1 MIFEA
6 LQSEI
11 FRFKFQSLGLKILKI
26 PEFNLY
32 MKVPNIWA
40 MLYGPYYDISS
51 SHLRIISINLSYRGI
66 IRSWRTY
73 RTRRITSYCT
83 IVNNHEQSWTENKN
97 NRRRRIV
104 SLERTETI
112 YRIRYRHNWTRRKH
126 SWKYILTFGR
136 LIPNWR
142 KIRHI

>member
-1 MIFEA
+1 MLFWIFLPNGKLRVKNVGIEAMVDFLVSRFFWSVGLLIRRFNPPKDVESSKVSLLMIFEA

-11 FRFKFQSLGLKILKI
+11 FRFKFHSLGLKILKI

-66 IRSWRTY
+66 IRS
-73 RTRRITSYCT
+73 
-83 IVNNHEQSWTENKN
+83 
-97 NRRRRIV
+97 
-104 SLERTETI
+104 
-112 YRIRYRHNWTRRKH
+112 
-126 SWKYILTFGR
+126 
-136 LIPNWR
+136 
-142 KIRHI
+142 